1 MESDPSVI
9 GEARILFSL
18 CDPDDRGF
26 ITRQD
31 FDRVKEHLPLE
42 DDQLDAIFDVLDEN
56 NEGCVTSEV
65 FLKGFGQFF
74 SKNREDRGVE
84 ISGSSGQDSDEEN
97 HKHALKAVGA
107 DVLLKDYEQISRI
120 WKQLKRDNPPLLSD
134 FERMLTGIAKELET
148 AKSEHQSMD
157 QTIQKKLCKQEEH
170 LSRMYEELEQQLNQE
185 KERLAAQE
193 REKERKMRE
202 ELMKKVQSQER
213 LAAELTTQYEE
224 ALARLE
230 EIGNIHAVTQQ
241 ERDQLTQEKDTLQ
254 SRLHDTQSALEDC
267 KEYIATL
274 QKKAREDKRN
284 RAKAA
289 IELSQNIA
297 LERENLVRQLDSL
310 RLVNR
315 KLLDDREERNH
326 RRVSGTVQST
336 SIIRE
341 GETIPLPLTH
351 PEEPG
356 KDRMVTCRITHDHGL
371 VCEAEFGKTDSRSMG
386 STGISKAR
394 RGSIMAAYFG
404 PVLSRR
410 GSSENDLTGIMEGV
424 ESDNEEVFKT
434 GRYPIDH
441 NLGHPVR
448 WSSVQGPFGSM
459 DEAKVETVLPG
470 LAAVDQ
476 LSFRSDDGA
485 VSRQQMAQR
494 VFKVTF
500 VGDSNVGKSSIIH
513 RFVEGEFKSNLGATV
528 GVDVNTKFVECDSVI
543 VILQLWDTAGLE
555 RFRGLTRQYYRR
567 ADAVILVYDVTNIQ
581 SFLSVRKWVQE
592 VRDNTDEYTVL
603 MILSNKIDLLP
614 EVSSDQYPT
623 KNDLDALCTENG
635 AIGFEVSAALGQNI
649 ELAFN
654 DLTKLLMVEEDF
666 KLKNVLELKEN
677 EPPPKKSCCG

>member
-1 MESDPSVI
+1 MESDSSVI

-18 CDPDDRGF
+18 CDPDERGF

-56 NEGCVTSEV
+56 NEGCLTSEV

-74 SKNREDRGVE
+74 SKNREDRSAE

-148 AKSEHQSMD
+148 AKSEHQNMD

-185 KERLAAQE
+185 KERLSAQE
-193 REKERKMRE
+193 REKERKTRE
-202 ELMKKVQSQER
+202 ELMKKVQYEER
-213 LAAELTTQYEE
+213 LAADLTAQYEE

-230 EIGNIHAVTQQ
+230 EIGNIHAMTQQ
-241 ERDQLTQEKDTLQ
+241 ERDQLTQEKNTLEK
-254 SRLHDTQSALEDC
+254 RLQDTQSALEDC

-310 RLVNR
+310 RLINR

-326 RRVSGTVQST
+326 RRVSGTLQST
-336 SIIRE
+336 STLME
-341 GETIPLPLTH
+341 GETIPLPLAD

-356 KDRMVTCRITHDHGL
+356 PEKMVVPFITPDHVGL
-371 VCEAEFGKTDSRSMG
+371 VCEAEFGKTDSRATDSR
-386 STGISKAR
+386 GILKAR
-394 RGSIMAAYFG
+394 RGSVMAAYFG
-404 PVLSRR
+404 PVLPRR
-410 GSSENDLTGIMEGV
+410 GSSENDLIGITEAI
-424 ESDNEEVFKT
+424 EADNEEVFKT
-434 GRYPIDH
+434 
-441 NLGHPVR
+441 VR
-448 WSSVQGPFGSM
+448 WSSVQGPFSSM
-459 DEAKVETVLPG
+459 DEAKVETVRPG
-470 LAAVDQ
+470 LVAVDQ
-476 LSFRSDDGA
+476 LSFRSDDGS
-485 VSRQQMAQR
+485 VSRSQMAQR

-528 GVDVNTKFVECDSVI
+528 GVDVNTKFVECDNVSVL
-543 VILQLWDTAGLE
+543 LQLWDTAGLE

-567 ADAVILVYDVTNIQ
+567 ADAVILVYDITNIQ

-614 EVSSDQYPT
+614 EVTSDQYPT
-623 KNDLDALCTENG
+623 KNDLDALCKEND
-635 AIGFEVSAALGQNI
+635 AIGFEVSAASGQNI

-654 DLTKLLMVEEDF
+654 ELTKLLMVKEDF
-666 KLKNVLELKEN
+666 KLKNVLELKEK
-677 EPPPKKSCCG
+677 EPSPKKSCCGR

>member
-1 MESDPSVI
+1 MESDSSVI

-18 CDPDDRGF
+18 CDPDGRGF

-56 NEGCVTSEV
+56 NEGYVTSEV

-74 SKNREDRGVE
+74 SKNREDRSVE

-148 AKSEHQSMD
+148 AKSEHQTMD

-185 KERLAAQE
+185 KERLSAQE
-193 REKERKMRE
+193 REKERKVRE
-202 ELMKKVQSQER
+202 ELMKKVQFEER
-213 LAAELTTQYEE
+213 LAADLTTQYEE

-230 EIGNIHAVTQQ
+230 EIGNIHAMTQQ
-241 ERDQLTQEKDTLQ
+241 ERDQLTQEKDTLEK
-254 SRLHDTQSALEDC
+254 RLQDTQSALEDC

-310 RLVNR
+310 RLINR

-336 SIIRE
+336 SILRE
-341 GETIPLPLTH
+341 GETIPLPLTD

-356 KDRMVTCRITHDHGL
+356 KYGTVICRIRPDHVGL
-371 VCEAEFGKTDSRSMG
+371 VCDTEFGKTDSRSMD

-404 PVLSRR
+404 PALPRR
-410 GSSENDLTGIMEGV
+410 GSSENDLIGITEAGEV
-424 ESDNEEVFKT
+424 DNEEVFKT
-434 GRYPIDH
+434 GGSHIAH
-441 NLGHPVR
+441 NLEYLVR
-448 WSSVQGPFGSM
+448 WSSVQGPFGSV
-459 DEAKVETVLPG
+459 DEVKVGTVRPG
-470 LAAVDQ
+470 SVAVDQ
-476 LSFRSDDGA
+476 LSFRSNDDA
-485 VSRQQMAQR
+485 VSRSQMAQR

-528 GVDVNTKFVECDSVI
+528 GVDVNTKFVECDNVN

-567 ADAVILVYDVTNIQ
+567 ADAVILVYDVTNTQ

-603 MILSNKIDLLP
+603 MILSNKLDLLP
-614 EVSSDQYPT
+614 EVPSEQYPT
-623 KNDLDALCTENG
+623 TNDLDALCKEND
-635 AIGFEVSAALGQNI
+635 AIGFEVSAASGQNI

-654 DLTKLLMVEEDF
+654 DLTK
-666 KLKNVLELKEN
+666 
-677 EPPPKKSCCG
+677 

>member
-1 MESDPSVI
+1 
-9 GEARILFSL
+9 
-18 CDPDDRGF
+18 
-26 ITRQD
+26 
-31 FDRVKEHLPLE
+31 
-42 DDQLDAIFDVLDEN
+42 
-56 NEGCVTSEV
+56 
-65 FLKGFGQFF
+65 
-74 SKNREDRGVE
+74 
-84 ISGSSGQDSDEEN
+84 
-97 HKHALKAVGA
+97 
-107 DVLLKDYEQISRI
+107 
-120 WKQLKRDNPPLLSD
+120 
-134 FERMLTGIAKELET
+134 
-148 AKSEHQSMD
+148 
-157 QTIQKKLCKQEEH
+157 
-170 LSRMYEELEQQLNQE
+170 
-185 KERLAAQE
+185 
-193 REKERKMRE
+193 
-202 ELMKKVQSQER
+202 
-213 LAAELTTQYEE
+213 

-310 RLVNR
+310 SRLVNR

-404 PVLSRR
+404 PVVFTKFVAKLSRRAQTEKAHVRRVTHPQGHNRYDTSGKQLKYYYALPVLLFSNSLSRR

-434 GRYPIDH
+434 
-441 NLGHPVR
+441 VR

-485 VSRQQMAQR
+485 VS
-494 VFKVTF
+494 VHY
-500 VGDSNVGKSSIIH
+500 SILLLP
-513 RFVEGEFKSNLGATV
+513 NY
-528 GVDVNTKFVECDSVI
+528 
-543 VILQLWDTAGLE
+543 

-654 DLTKLLMVEEDF
+654 DLTK
-666 KLKNVLELKEN
+666 
-677 EPPPKKSCCG
+677 